1 MVVDLGDL
9 SVELFKLR
17 FGQDPTQSRED
28 LERERREAE
37 FNRINDEIA
46 ETAAL
51 MRGREALKL
60 KDPGFNEQEFL
71 AGAADTFL
79 TVWKAVA
86 HGDVNSPRP
95 LMSEWCYREWSQRR
109 PARITVDRLTVRRL
123 AIVRMILGSD
133 AESISVRIEAHTV
146 SSEPPVDE
154 LWTFMRKPDQL
165 TQPGGPFG
173 WTIASIAST
182 VGG

>member
-37 FNRINDEIA
+37 FNRVNDEIA

-51 MRGREALKL
+51 MRGREALKV
-60 KDPGFNEQEFL
+60 KDPGFNEQDFL
-71 AGAADTFL
+71 AGAADAFL
-79 TVWKAVA
+79 AVRKAAVR
-86 HGDVNSPRP
+86 GDLSSLRM
-95 LMSEWCYREWSQRR
+95 LMSEWGYREWSKQ
-109 PARITVDRLTVRRL
+109 PLARITVDRLTVRRL
-123 AIVRMILGSD
+123 AIVRMMLGSD
-133 AESISVRIEAHTV
+133 ADSITVRIDAHTV
-146 SSEPPVDE
+146 AGEPPMDE

-165 TQPGGPFG
+165 TQPGGPFE
-173 WTIASIAST
+173 WTVASIAST